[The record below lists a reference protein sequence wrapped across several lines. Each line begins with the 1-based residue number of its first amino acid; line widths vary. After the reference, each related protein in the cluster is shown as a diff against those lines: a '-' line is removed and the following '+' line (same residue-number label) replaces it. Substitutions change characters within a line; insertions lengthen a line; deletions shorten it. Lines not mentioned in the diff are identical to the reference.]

1 MEGGGHMPESI
12 LQYYS
17 LVGGNTIPRKNG
29 GNRITERLLEQEEIQ
44 TAQAGD
50 AAAFESIFNAV
61 QEPLFRI
68 ALSILKNRPDAK
80 DALQETFINAY
91 TNIQKLKQPQLFK
104 TWITRILINNAKAI
118 IKKNKK
124 YLLQQEII
132 PIYSEALNEDEILV
146 NELVGKLNEKERIVI
161 QLKFFGGY
169 ELHFIAHILKCPE
182 STVKSRLYRG
192 LQNIK
197 KGFDEHG

>member
-1 MEGGGHMPESI
+1 M
-12 LQYYS
+12 
-17 LVGGNTIPRKNG
+17 
-29 GNRITERLLEQEEIQ
+29 EQEEIQ